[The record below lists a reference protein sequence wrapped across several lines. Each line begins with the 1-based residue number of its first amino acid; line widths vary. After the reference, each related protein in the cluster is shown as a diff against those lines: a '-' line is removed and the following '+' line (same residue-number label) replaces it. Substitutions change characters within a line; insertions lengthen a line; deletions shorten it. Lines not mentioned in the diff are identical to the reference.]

1 MVYSFLFF
9 PEKPRFLSEEVSPS
23 SSTLT
28 YQWTKHET
36 IVIFCEV
43 THTDSSSTEKAVSNK
58 AKISI
63 KTCNFYKYM
72 YIYILELNL

>member
-1 MVYSFLFF
+1 MVYSFLSF
-9 PEKPRFLSEEVSPS
+9 PGHSSVLSQEVSQS

-28 YQWTKHET
+28 YQCTEHET

-43 THTDSSSTEKAVSNK
+43 THTDSSSTEKVVSNK

-63 KTCNFYKYM
+63 RTCKLHVHAVYN
-72 YIYILELNL
+72 